1 MEKFEGKRTNKQQTD
16 REEEEKSDGS
26 EVCVMC
32 FILIC
37 ILQVNYYIISLSL
50 SLFAPSLASLSF
62 LSLFSTKVYCC
73 SCCFYYAHQKHISF
87 TFCPSKR
94 GRHQQQSRDLFRT
107 VPKSTVLSV

>member
-50 SLFAPSLASLSF
+50 SLSF
-62 LSLFSTKVYCC
+62 RAFSRVALLSLFILY
-73 SCCFYYAHQKHISF
+73 
-87 TFCPSKR
+87 
-94 GRHQQQSRDLFRT
+94 
-107 VPKSTVLSV
+107 

>member
-16 REEEEKSDGS
+16 REEEEKSDGN

-50 SLFAPSLASLSF
+50 SSRAFSRVAL
-62 LSLFSTKVYCC
+62 LSLFILY
-73 SCCFYYAHQKHISF
+73 
-87 TFCPSKR
+87 
-94 GRHQQQSRDLFRT
+94 
-107 VPKSTVLSV
+107 

>member
-16 REEEEKSDGS
+16 REEEEKNDGS

-50 SLFAPSLASLSF
+50 SLSLSF
-62 LSLFSTKVYCC
+62 RAFSRVALLSLFILY
-73 SCCFYYAHQKHISF
+73 
-87 TFCPSKR
+87 
-94 GRHQQQSRDLFRT
+94 
-107 VPKSTVLSV
+107 

>member
-50 SLFAPSLASLSF
+50 SLSLSLFAPSLASLSF

-73 SCCFYYAHQKHISF
+73 
-87 TFCPSKR
+87 
-94 GRHQQQSRDLFRT
+94 
-107 VPKSTVLSV
+107 

>member
-50 SLFAPSLASLSF
+50 SLSF
-62 LSLFSTKVYCC
+62 RTFSPVALLSLFILY
-73 SCCFYYAHQKHISF
+73 
-87 TFCPSKR
+87 
-94 GRHQQQSRDLFRT
+94 
-107 VPKSTVLSV
+107 

>member
-16 REEEEKSDGS
+16 REEEKSDGS

-50 SLFAPSLASLSF
+50 SLSF
-62 LSLFSTKVYCC
+62 RAFSRVALLSLFILY
-73 SCCFYYAHQKHISF
+73 
-87 TFCPSKR
+87 
-94 GRHQQQSRDLFRT
+94 
-107 VPKSTVLSV
+107 

>member
-16 REEEEKSDGS
+16 REEEKSDGS

-73 SCCFYYAHQKHISF
+73 
-87 TFCPSKR
+87 
-94 GRHQQQSRDLFRT
+94 
-107 VPKSTVLSV
+107 

>member
-16 REEEEKSDGS
+16 REEEKSDGS

-50 SLFAPSLASLSF
+50 SLFSRLLSRRSPFSLYSLLKF
-62 LSLFSTKVYCC
+62 IVVNVVFITL
-73 SCCFYYAHQKHISF
+73 I
-87 TFCPSKR
+87 
-94 GRHQQQSRDLFRT
+94 
-107 VPKSTVLSV
+107 KS